1 VADCTTR
8 KQLED
13 DAEYKTE
20 LALYPVV
27 VVVYRRFLPTTTI
40 RKNYFATKTGR

>member
-1 VADCTTR
+1 MLFVADGTTR

-20 LALYPVV
+20 LALYPVGCCCV
-27 VVVYRRFLPTTTI
+27 
-40 RKNYFATKTGR
+40 